1 MDGPS
6 NILTMPSYLSLDLKL
21 LCHVIIFIWI
31 RAALPRYR
39 FDQLTSLCWSYLLP
53 VTFCHFIAL
62 VTAVIF
68 SIIANIIYFLLLD
81 RLVLST
87 VQRRSGPYIVGWFG
101 LIQSIDDG
109 IKLYIKRLVLPMKS
123 HALIFISTPIVLL
136 STGLWTWSI
145 MPYYQA
151 GDFGYYTEL
160 S

>member
-1 MDGPS
+1 MQ
-6 NILTMPSYLSLDLKL
+6 L
-21 LCHVIIFIWI
+21 H
-31 RAALPRYR
+31 AA
-39 FDQLTSLCWSYLLP
+39 
-53 VTFCHFIAL
+53 
-62 VTAVIF
+62 
-68 SIIANIIYFLLLD
+68 IYFLLLD

>member
-1 MDGPS
+1 
-6 NILTMPSYLSLDLKL
+6 
-21 LCHVIIFIWI
+21 
-31 RAALPRYR
+31 
-39 FDQLTSLCWSYLLP
+39 LP

-68 SIIANIIYFLLLD
+68 SILANIIYFLLLD